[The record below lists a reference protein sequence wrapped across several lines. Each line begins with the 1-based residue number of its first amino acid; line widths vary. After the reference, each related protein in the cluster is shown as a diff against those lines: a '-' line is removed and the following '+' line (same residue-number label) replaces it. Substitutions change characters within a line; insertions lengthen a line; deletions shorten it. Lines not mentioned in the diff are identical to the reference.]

1 MENESKKTN
10 VKNKGSTI
18 ANISTSNNKRK
29 NSVENINME
38 EILGDDSGETEN
50 TSDDAFTFSKYKKK
64 KKVKRRRK
72 CKELTVKEKIF
83 LLEGVKQ
90 FGENNWTE
98 ILATYSFNLQRTAND
113 LKEQYKLIKDTAAK
127 SGKDINEVFFL

>member
-1 MENESKKTN
+1 MENESKKIN

-18 ANISTSNNKRK
+18 ANISTSSNKRK

>member
-1 MENESKKTN
+1 MENESKKIN

-18 ANISTSNNKRK
+18 ANISTSSNKRK
-29 NSVENINME
+29 NSVENIDME

>member
-18 ANISTSNNKRK
+18 ANISTSSSKRK